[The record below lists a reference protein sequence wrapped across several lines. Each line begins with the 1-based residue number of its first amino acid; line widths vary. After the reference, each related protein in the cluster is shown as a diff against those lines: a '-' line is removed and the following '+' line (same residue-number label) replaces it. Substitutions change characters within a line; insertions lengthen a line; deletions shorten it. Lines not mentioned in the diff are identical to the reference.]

1 LGFVEKGIGRF
12 PVVLKAQAACGTGL
26 TGGKERCEG
35 GGVSGQLI
43 GGLALH
49 EGHRIG
55 MVESGKFTIR
65 ISGLS
70 QGEKF
75 RAGTGDKKDDDAMSA
90 RTNKITDV
98 AVREADEGQKNG

>member
-1 LGFVEKGIGRF
+1 
-12 PVVLKAQAACGTGL
+12 L

-49 EGHRIG
+49 ESHRIR
-55 MVESGKFTIR
+55 VIESGQFTIR

-70 QGEKF
+70 QSEKF
-75 RAGTGDKKDDDAMSA
+75 GAGTGDKKDDDAMSTRA
-90 RTNKITDV
+90 NKVTDV
-98 AVREADEGQKNG
+98 AVGEADEGQKNG